1 MDWLARVELALRLAS
16 AGVIVL
22 VDGARDAHL
31 PALLR
36 ALSRAR
42 PDVAVCLSPGEL
54 DALPPDAWVVYR
66 PAPGDAEALNLG
78 RPRFARDRWRVV
90 LWCDAAASAALARGA
105 PDFFDWI
112 SHRVEA
118 PRTPAPFAVEALRL
132 AAERVPGVV
141 WKGPGAFDDVVAAA
155 GERVGARVALGADL
169 ASLVE
174 ALRATLPAK
183 WVLVDGVA
191 DDEAMFHLR
200 CACAIAGR
208 RGRVAAL
215 AAVGGPR
222 GWWSAHVPGADAP
235 EVTYDEAE
243 GFAGWTLLDD
253 RETDLPEVA
262 ERLRGALGA
271 RATSVGAMLG
281 AEAAGVRVV
290 EDALATGMEIG
301 ALEEVLWAATDPPAA
316 LAQARMEG
324 RALGHEEGI
333 DAPTW
338 ALEFLGEPDVRA
350 SWTLDAAVELRRRW
364 LGRLTEHAVA
374 RSLGAGP
381 IRSWWASRAAV
392 RELPAW
398 LFADP
403 GRSTARAGAWAEA
416 LLRGGALSAAA
427 QDWLRSA
434 VPDPAIWAWLDERY
448 PTREGPVSTMLDVAL
463 AFKLER
469 FRDAGARLDALLAV
483 EGVASWRDGG
493 EAGTA
498 ARVFNWL
505 GRYRDADAVA
515 GESTPERLRALV
527 RSADVASARAA
538 FAAWPRT
545 ATGGFRGDGGP
556 SAFVEYHLLTG
567 EWLPAEV
574 SFAGLSP
581 DWERDLLASLDAE
594 FLLLHGYAAQAAA
607 RLGDSSPRPRSY
619 ARALIEH
626 TRARIAIARSAFA
639 DADAALALAVPLLG
653 ELLGERS
660 HFAVRTLVTRAD
672 LRVRQGR
679 YAESA
684 ADLTAAIDAMA
695 EALPSDHP
703 DLLDARRALALVPG
717 RRDAVAADR
726 ALEALASKLGE
737 AHPRVRRLA
746 AR

>member
-1 MDWLARVELALRLAS
+1 MEWLARVELALRLAS

-54 DALPPDAWVVYR
+54 DAQPPGAWIVYR
-66 PAPGDAEALNLG
+66 PAPRDAEALNMG

-90 LWCDAAASAALARGA
+90 LWCDAEASATLARGA

-141 WKGPGAFDDVVAAA
+141 WKGPGAFDDVVVAA
-155 GERVGARVALGADL
+155 GERVGARVALGVNL
-169 ASLVE
+169 APLVA
-174 ALRATLPAK
+174 ALRATPPDA
-183 WVLVDGVA
+183 WVVVDGVA

-200 CACAIAGR
+200 CACAIAER

-253 RETDLPEVA
+253 RETDLLELA
-262 ERLRGALGA
+262 ERLRGALGV
-271 RATSVGAMLG
+271 RATGVAAMLG

-290 EDALATGMEIG
+290 EDALATGMGIG
-301 ALEEVLWAATDPPAA
+301 ALEEVLGVASDPPAA
-316 LAQARMEG
+316 LAQALMEG
-324 RALGHEEGI
+324 QALDHEEGI

-350 SWTLDAAVELRRRW
+350 SWTLDAAAELRQRW

-374 RSLGAGP
+374 WGLGDGP
-381 IRSWWASRAAV
+381 VRSWWASRAAV
-392 RELPAW
+392 REFPAW
-398 LFADP
+398 LIADP
-403 GRSTARAGAWAEA
+403 WLSTARARAWAEA

-434 VPDPAIWAWLDERY
+434 VPEPAIRAWLDDRY
-448 PTREGPVSTMLDVAL
+448 PTREGPVSSMRDVAL
-463 AFKLER
+463 AFELER

-483 EGVASWRDGG
+483 EGVAAWRDGG
-493 EAGTA
+493 DAGTA
-498 ARVFNWL
+498 ARVFTWL
-505 GRYRDADAVA
+505 GRYHDAEAVA

-527 RSADVASARAA
+527 RSADFASARAA

-545 ATGGFRGDGGP
+545 ATGGLRGPGGP

-581 DWERDLLASLDAE
+581 GWERDLLASLDAD
-594 FLLLHGYAAQAAA
+594 FLLLHGYAAQAMA
-607 RLGDSSPRPRSY
+607 RLAEVNARPRTY
-619 ARALIEH
+619 AQALVEH
-626 TRARIAIARSAFA
+626 ARARIAITRSAFA
-639 DADAALALAVPLLG
+639 DADASLALAVPLLG
-653 ELLGERS
+653 ELLGDRS
-660 HFAVRTLVTRAD
+660 HFAARTLVTRAD

-684 ADLTAAIDAMA
+684 ADLTTAIEVMAA
-695 EALPSDHP
+695 ALPPDHP
-703 DLLDARRALALVPG
+703 DLLEARRALALVPD
-717 RRDAVAADR
+717 RRDAAAAHR
-726 ALEALASKLGE
+726 ALEALTSKLGE
-737 AHPRVRRLA
+737 AHPRVRRLSG
-746 AR
+746 R